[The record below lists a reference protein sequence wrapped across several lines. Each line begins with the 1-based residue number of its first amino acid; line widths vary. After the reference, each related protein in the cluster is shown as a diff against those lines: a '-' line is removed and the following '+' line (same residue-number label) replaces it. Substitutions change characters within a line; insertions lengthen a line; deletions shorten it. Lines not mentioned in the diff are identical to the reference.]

1 MKDIADELSEHAFFE
16 SLNPGTIE
24 LIAGCGV
31 NAVYKPE
38 EMLAREGSSADELF
52 VIRKGRVALL
62 MHSTERGSLQV
73 ETLDAGDVLGW
84 SFLVPP
90 YRWPVEARAVQTVHV
105 IRLDGKCLRDKCNA
119 DAELGYEL
127 MRHFA
132 ALIARRLDATR
143 IQLLDLYG
151 QLEQ

>member
-1 MKDIADELSEHAFFE
+1 MKDIADELSEHPFFE
-16 SLNPGTIE
+16 GLAPETLS

-38 EMLAREGSSADELF
+38 ELLAREGSSADELF

-62 MHSTERGSLQV
+62 MHSTERGALQV
-73 ETLDAGDVLGW
+73 DTRDAGDVVGL

-105 IRLDGKCLRDKCNA
+105 IRMDGKCLRDKCNA
-119 DAELGYEL
+119 DTALGYEL
-127 MRHFA
+127 MQRVA
-132 ALIARRLDATR
+132 TALMGHLNARS

-151 QLEQ
+151 QLEL